1 MDFVATDLVDH
12 GEIGRGAFGSVNR
25 MTHRQTST
33 EMAVKR
39 IRSTVD
45 EREQKRLLMDLD
57 VVCELSWLYLGK
69 RVVFSRD
76 ILRKS
81 SCSV

>member
-1 MDFVATDLVDH
+1 MKPLDFVASDLKDL

-25 MTHRQTST
+25 MIHVLSQT

-45 EREQKRLLMDLD
+45 EKEQNRLLMDLD
-57 VVCELSWLYLGK
+57 VVC
-69 RVVFSRD
+69 
-76 ILRKS
+76 
-81 SCSV
+81 

>member
-1 MDFVATDLVDH
+1 MVH
-12 GEIGRGAFGSVNR
+12 MKSG
-25 MTHRQTST
+25 T

-57 VVCELSWLYLGK
+57 VVCIVSKL
-69 RVVFSRD
+69 VVLQQCF
-76 ILRKS
+76 LTFLAT
-81 SCSV
+81 

>member
-1 MDFVATDLVDH
+1 MSDL

-25 MTHRQTST
+25 MIHLLSQT

-45 EREQKRLLMDLD
+45 EKEQNRLLMDLD
-57 VVCELSWLYLGK
+57 VVSYLYLK
-69 RVVFSRD
+69 HA
-76 ILRKS
+76 
-81 SCSV
+81 